1 MNALIRY
8 TALLVWGVLLLS
20 SCTRELRGGYEP
32 LPEGT
37 PITMSF
43 EAAVPVD
50 EPSLRSSSEATSL
63 WLLVFDE
70 HHQYLYRSKAVVTA
84 VNASVNPSEVRPDN
98 QGNGPSGGRNK
109 FTVTL
114 LASSKKRYIHFISNY
129 DFSEEGPNHFKPDH
143 QLLKSDEGQI
153 IPKLFTEDQ
162 NGKVAGKVYWRV
174 FDFDNLNE
182 HSFDNVDFR
191 LLRNRARIKV
201 TAKSGLNFIFHGF
214 CVHNAPNK
222 GTVAPYY
229 AKTVGQLA
237 EGDSREMYTNV
248 AYCFPSY
255 PKHATMM
262 GGYQLQAK
270 MTHLGYKEGALD
282 NKNAIEVYEYDN
294 KMSEVETSGG
304 KKGIMS
310 VIVYGKLNGA
320 PREGYYKLDIAKT
333 INEGGN
339 VQGKELLPV
348 IRNHTYAITIEDVR
362 GEGYATYDEA
372 ARQPASNNIFAS
384 VELEEYGGVSDGKYS
399 LIVENTNGMM
409 LLPGQFS
416 VGINFFSAN
425 ENLNND
431 VKVFLMKP
439 DGKSGD
445 LCKGKIEPNDGFV
458 EYANYNGD
466 LGRLYVNVK
475 QIPPSQKVYTFK
487 VVGTKGKSVVERT
500 ITLTLRPRFKFN
512 AELTEP
518 EHKTDNP
525 QTERVDLT
533 FTVPGTL
540 PKTLFPYKVRVAAD
554 FLTPYVGHG
563 VNDGIKVVSEGTR
576 VYYEYLVK
584 NPTDGHDRT
593 ETIHF
598 QRSRTDKSC
607 VVTLMSDY
615 YVDGDVLLKE
625 RKSENSPTRVP
636 LLFRGLS
643 YTDPRW
649 VPSDYRTT
657 LTGSDPYIANV
668 KMITAGYAEFYDYG
682 GYGSHLN
689 EDYTVTAKVKEAGG
703 SVTSRMTKTVQEWVN
718 LMQNSNAQA
727 ILDIEEI
734 EIEGE
739 IYYQDWLT
747 HPELFKTRGP
757 LPVPASTSG
766 FTITNNLGKA
776 EVIGSIQMT
785 GEGKFKM
792 KVSGLKGI
800 NEPMAIKVGHSG
812 ISGSGHLESYALYIG
827 SLLDVPTIYIN
838 EHKDGN

>member
-43 EAAVPVD
+43 EAAVPID
-50 EPSLRSSSEATSL
+50 ESSVRSSSDATSL

-70 HHQYLYRSKAVVTA
+70 NHQYLYRSKAVV
-84 VNASVNPSEVRPDN
+84 VLNANVNPSEVRPDLP
-98 QGNGPSGGRNK
+98 GNGFSGGRNK

-162 NGKVAGKVYWRV
+162 NGVATKIFWRV
-174 FDFDNLNE
+174 FDFNSIDE
-182 HSFDNVDFR
+182 HSFDNVEFR

-201 TAKSGLNFIFHGF
+201 TVKSNINFDFKGF

-229 AKTVGQLA
+229 AKTVGEVA
-237 EGDSREMYTNV
+237 DGDSREMYTDV
-248 AYCFPSY
+248 AYCFPTY

-262 GGYQLQAK
+262 GGYQLQSKKA
-270 MTHLGYKEGALD
+270 HLGYKDGPLD

-294 KMSEVETSGG
+294 KMSEIETLGG
-304 KKGIMS
+304 KKEIMS
-310 VIVYGKLNGA
+310 VIVYGQLNGA
-320 PREGYYKLDIAKT
+320 PHPGYYKLDIAKT

-339 VQGKELLPV
+339 VQGKDLLPV

-409 LLPGQFS
+409 LLPGQFT
-416 VGINFFSAN
+416 VGVNFFSAS

-445 LCKGKIEPNDGFV
+445 LCKGKIDPNDGYV

-487 VVGTKGKSVVERT
+487 VVGSKEKSVVERT

-512 AELTEP
+512 AELKESNPSEYDT
-518 EHKTDNP
+518 NP

-554 FLTPYVGHG
+554 FLTPYVGAG
-563 VNDGIKVVSEGTR
+563 VNDGLKVVHEGTR

-584 NPTDGHDRT
+584 TPTNGTDRT

-615 YVDGDVLLKE
+615 YINDDVLLKE
-625 RKSENSPTRVP
+625 KASINQNNRVQ

-643 YTDPRW
+643 YTNPRW
-649 VPSDYRTT
+649 VPSDYRTE
-657 LTGSDPYIANV
+657 LTGSASYIANV
-668 KMITAGYAEFYDYG
+668 KMVTAGYMEFSDYTH
-682 GYGSHLN
+682 YGSHLN

-703 SVTSRMTKTVQEWVN
+703 SVTSKKTMKVQEWVN

-727 ILDIEEI
+727 ILDIEEV

-739 IYYQDWLT
+739 IYYKDWLT

-766 FTITNNLGKA
+766 FTITNNLNKPG
-776 EVIGSIQMT
+776 VHGTIQIT
-785 GEGKFKM
+785 DNGKFKM
-792 KVSGLKGI
+792 TISGLKGI
-800 NEPMAIKVGHSG
+800 NEPMAIYVEHNG
-812 ISGSGHLESYALYIG
+812 IGGSGHLKSPALYIG
-827 SLLDVPTIYIN
+827 SLLDIPTIYIN
-838 EHKDGN
+838 EHKDI